1 MSHKK
6 GIEVKLQLELPCE
19 VKGEGV
25 IGKGIIERA
34 DSLSS

>member
-19 VKGEGV
+19 MRGEGI
-25 IGKGIIERA
+25 IGKEIIERA